1 MYRPWRLPFNSS
13 NRCAAGAAPGNQNP
27 DQPFE
32 QDRGGHYSQHDQ
44 TERLADAPCQL
55 LAGKERGMQ
64 NIEPDRIER
73 NHGRE
78 QQGDPGP
85 ARSHSPRAPP
95 GYTIIMT
102 GFSISCLKAP
112 ISSAP
117 SAPSM
122 AR

>member
-1 MYRPWRLPFNSS
+1 MYRPWRLPFNS
-13 NRCAAGAAPGNQNP
+13 RGAAGAAPGNQNP

-32 QDRGGHYSQHDQ
+32 QDRAGHDSQRDHND
-44 TERLADAPCQL
+44 RLADAPCQL

-64 NIEPDRIER
+64 KIEPDRLEY
-73 NHGRE
+73 NHSRE

-85 ARSHSPRAPP
+85 ARSHSPRAAP

-102 GFSISCLKAP
+102 GFSISRWKVAT
-112 ISSAP
+112 SSAP
-117 SAPSM
+117 VAPSM